1 MLTGVR
7 REAMKAIIL
16 AAGKGTRMGSLT
28 EETPKPMLRVEGKPI
43 LEHILGGL
51 RQAGIVD
58 ICLITGWKAEVI
70 EQHLGDGSALGVNLQ
85 YRQQTLQDG
94 TGRAALPARDFVGKD
109 DFLLTYG
116 DILVR
121 PETYHQ
127 MVQRFSTA
135 AFDGLLT
142 VTEGEDVTQGG
153 INFFDDTFCLT
164 KLVEKPSLEQLE
176 ALRREGVLK
185 PGDPIYYN
193 AGIYVFTPQAF
204 DRMQALTPSPRG
216 EYELTDAISATIELG
231 GRMAGLKIEGRWVDV
246 RDPEVLA
253 SLQAPQG

>member
-1 MLTGVR
+1 
-7 REAMKAIIL
+7 MKAIIL

-153 INFFDDTFCLT
+153 SISSTTPSVLPSWSKNL
-164 KLVEKPSLEQLE
+164 LWNSWKPSEGK
-176 ALRREGVLK
+176 AFSNRGTRFITMRAFTFSRLRL
-185 PGDPIYYN
+185 
-193 AGIYVFTPQAF
+193 
-204 DRMQALTPSPRG
+204 LTACR
-216 EYELTDAISATIELG
+216 
-231 GRMAGLKIEGRWVDV
+231 R
-246 RDPEVLA
+246 
-253 SLQAPQG
+253 

>member
-1 MLTGVR
+1 
-7 REAMKAIIL
+7 MKAVIL
-16 AAGKGTRMGSLT
+16 AAGKGSRMGSLT
-28 EETPKPMLRVEGKPI
+28 EQTPKPMLRVEGKPI

-51 RQAGIVD
+51 RQAGILD

-109 DFLLTYG
+109 NFLLTYG

-153 INFFDDTFCLT
+153 INFFDDRFRYFVTGNG
-164 KLVEKPSLEQLE
+164 
-176 ALRREGVLK
+176 R
-185 PGDPIYYN
+185 
-193 AGIYVFTPQAF
+193 
-204 DRMQALTPSPRG
+204 
-216 EYELTDAISATIELG
+216 ISS
-231 GRMAGLKIEGRWVDV
+231 V
-246 RDPEVLA
+246 
-253 SLQAPQG
+253 SLQTVASGYMIGHSTDCIDST

>member
-1 MLTGVR
+1 
-7 REAMKAIIL
+7 MKAIIL

-28 EETPKPMLRVEGKPI
+28 EKPQAHASGR
-43 LEHILGGL
+43 
-51 RQAGIVD
+51 RQAYPRTHSGW
-58 ICLITGWKAEVI
+58 LETGRHCR
-70 EQHLGDGSALGVNLQ
+70 HLPHHRLESRSDRTTPRRWERSRSQSQ

-142 VTEGEDVTQGG
+142 VTEGEDVTQG

-176 ALRREGVLK
+176 ALEREGVLK

-216 EYELTDAISATIELG
+216 EYELTDAISATIESG

>member
-85 YRQQTLQDG
+85 YRQQTLQTCG
-94 TGRAALPARDFVGKD
+94 PRSSAARDFVGKMIFCSPTAT
-109 DFLLTYG
+109 FLCVL
-116 DILVR
+116 R
-121 PETYHQ
+121 PTI
-127 MVQRFSTA
+127 RWFS
-135 AFDGLLT
+135 
-142 VTEGEDVTQGG
+142 
-153 INFFDDTFCLT
+153 
-164 KLVEKPSLEQLE
+164 
-176 ALRREGVLK
+176 
-185 PGDPIYYN
+185 
-193 AGIYVFTPQAF
+193 
-204 DRMQALTPSPRG
+204 
-216 EYELTDAISATIELG
+216 
-231 GRMAGLKIEGRWVDV
+231 
-246 RDPEVLA
+246 VLA
-253 SLQAPQG
+253 QLHSMVC